1 MNFEYLNKMIE
12 YIEENLTEDI
22 EYKNLAKIV
31 GISVNSLQRIFVFIT
46 GITISEYIKNRRLS
60 KAFEDIK
67 NSNMKIIDIAS
78 KYKYNSNISFNRSFK
93 KAFQMTPTQCR
104 QEDVQYKQFP
114 IINFK
119 NEDRYNQLNYEIKYL
134 SEKEI
139 YFYKT
144 ENNKP
149 IDSLYKIRELYN
161 YLKENGI
168 HEKLKEEEQYAISY
182 FKNGLKNYLVGSET
196 KYTSKE
202 KIKIPS
208 GFYAVFEVGTREQK
222 DIVDLNKK
230 IYSQWAKSTNISI
243 DKNYSVEYYVGNNCY
258 LCKPILN

>member
-46 GITISEYIKNRRLS
+46 GITISEYIKNRILS
-60 KAFEDIK
+60 KAFDDIK

-93 KAFQMTPTQCR
+93 KVFQMTPTQRR

-139 YFYKT
+139 YFYK
-144 ENNKP
+144 
-149 IDSLYKIRELYN
+149 
-161 YLKENGI
+161 
-168 HEKLKEEEQYAISY
+168 
-182 FKNGLKNYLVGSET
+182 
-196 KYTSKE
+196 
-202 KIKIPS
+202 
-208 GFYAVFEVGTREQK
+208 
-222 DIVDLNKK
+222 
-230 IYSQWAKSTNISI
+230 
-243 DKNYSVEYYVGNNCY
+243 NC
-258 LCKPILN
+258 